1 MIHPKAL
8 SIVSEVRKA
17 VVGKDPVICK
27 VLMAILAQGH
37 ILLEDNPGV
46 GKTTLALAFS
56 KAMDLAY
63 NRIQFTPEVMPADVV
78 GFSVYSRVTGK
89 FEYRPGA
96 ALCNLLLADE
106 INRTSAKTQSA
117 LLEVMEEGQATV
129 DGVAHLLPRPYTVI
143 ATQNPVGSAGTQLL
157 PESQL
162 DRFMIRISIGY
173 PALENE
179 VRILKQ
185 ARGARAVDSVRPVV
199 SLNDVTAL
207 QEEVES
213 VHVAEELFVYIARLV
228 AATREHPL
236 IRLGASPRA
245 GTALLRISRA
255 SAWMNGRD
263 YLIPADVRAL
273 FYNVL
278 EHRIVPE
285 PQVKLEGLSVTDL
298 LAEVLQSVPA
308 PKP

>member
-1 MIHPKAL
+1 MG
-8 SIVSEVRKA
+8 SEMCIR
-17 VVGKDPVICK
+17 D
-27 VLMAILAQGH
+27 
-37 ILLEDNPGV
+37 
-46 GKTTLALAFS
+46 
-56 KAMDLAY
+56 
-63 NRIQFTPEVMPADVV
+63 R
-78 GFSVYSRVTGK
+78 
-89 FEYRPGA
+89 
-96 ALCNLLLADE
+96 

-199 SLNDVTAL
+199 SLNEVTAL

-273 FYNVL
+273 FHNVL

-285 PQVKLEGLSVTDL
+285 PQVKLDGLSVTDL

>member
-1 MIHPKAL
+1 M
-8 SIVSEVRKA
+8 
-17 VVGKDPVICK
+17 
-27 VLMAILAQGH
+27 
-37 ILLEDNPGV
+37 
-46 GKTTLALAFS
+46 
-56 KAMDLAY
+56 
-63 NRIQFTPEVMPADVV
+63 
-78 GFSVYSRVTGK
+78 
-89 FEYRPGA
+89 
-96 ALCNLLLADE
+96 
-106 INRTSAKTQSA
+106 
-117 LLEVMEEGQATV
+117 
-129 DGVAHLLPRPYTVI
+129 I

-273 FYNVL
+273 FHNVL

>member
-1 MIHPKAL
+1 M
-8 SIVSEVRKA
+8 
-17 VVGKDPVICK
+17 
-27 VLMAILAQGH
+27 
-37 ILLEDNPGV
+37 
-46 GKTTLALAFS
+46 
-56 KAMDLAY
+56 
-63 NRIQFTPEVMPADVV
+63 
-78 GFSVYSRVTGK
+78 
-89 FEYRPGA
+89 
-96 ALCNLLLADE
+96 
-106 INRTSAKTQSA
+106 
-117 LLEVMEEGQATV
+117 
-129 DGVAHLLPRPYTVI
+129 
-143 ATQNPVGSAGTQLL
+143 
-157 PESQL
+157 
-162 DRFMIRISIGY
+162 
-173 PALENE
+173 
-179 VRILKQ
+179 
-185 ARGARAVDSVRPVV
+185 

-273 FYNVL
+273 FHNVL